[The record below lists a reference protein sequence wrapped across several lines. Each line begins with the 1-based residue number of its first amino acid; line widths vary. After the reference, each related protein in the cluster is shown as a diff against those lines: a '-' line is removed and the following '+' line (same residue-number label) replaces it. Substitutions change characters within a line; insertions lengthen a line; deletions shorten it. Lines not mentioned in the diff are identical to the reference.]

1 MNCSIS
7 PHVEHECLDHRGT
20 PVLMKSSTGGRDG
33 LLHQP
38 TCCIQFVLLLMN
50 EHKVNL
56 CFNLCIMY
64 YVRNVIHDK
73 EHYIGVRM

>member
-1 MNCSIS
+1 MDCSIS

-38 TCCIQFVLLLMN
+38 TCCIQFVCLMN
-50 EHKVNL
+50 DNKVYL
-56 CFNLCIMY
+56 CFNLCIIL
-64 YVRNVIHDK
+64 YVRDVVHDK
-73 EHYIGVRM
+73 VQYILSVRT